1 MFGFLKD
8 KLKAAVSRVT
18 KKVEEEAETLE
29 EEQDE
34 FEEKRLKKEKQ
45 KKERKEEIKKIQED
59 IKKEDLE
66 EEIQRKGFFSKVKEK
81 VTTKRISESQF
92 DEIFQEIEII
102 LLENN
107 VALEV
112 VDKIKEDLKMDLI
125 NSQLKRGRIEK
136 EIKLALRKSIEEIL
150 TTPKLDIFKLIE
162 KSKKEKR
169 PCVFLII
176 GYNGSGKSITCAKLG
191 LYLKNK
197 GYKPMLAAGDTFRA
211 AGMSQLV
218 EYGKMVDIPV
228 IHNESTK
235 DSCSIIFES
244 IKNAKS
250 KFYDVVIA
258 DTSGRIHNN
267 KDLIDELKKI

>member
-1 MFGFLKD
+1 M
-8 KLKAAVSRVT
+8 
-18 KKVEEEAETLE
+18 
-29 EEQDE
+29 
-34 FEEKRLKKEKQ
+34 
-45 KKERKEEIKKIQED
+45 
-59 IKKEDLE
+59 
-66 EEIQRKGFFSKVKEK
+66 
-81 VTTKRISESQF
+81 
-92 DEIFQEIEII
+92 
-102 LLENN
+102 ENN

-267 KDLIDELKKI
+267 KDLIDELKKISRVNNPDVIILVVDSLTGSDVAVQMREFDNAIGVDAVILTKADVDEKGGAFLSAVYTGKKPVLYVGSGQLMSDLKEYNPEEILKNLGLGEKD

>member
-250 KFYDVVIA
+250 KFY
-258 DTSGRIHNN
+258 
-267 KDLIDELKKI
+267 